1 MDISLALGGGGS
13 KGNAHIGVLRK
24 LEAEGFKI
32 RAIAGTS
39 IGGLI
44 GAVYLSGYSPEQ
56 MLDHFRGI
64 DQNKLFGRER
74 SEQPSLL
81 GLAGTTRVLT
91 ELIGDRTFKDLS
103 TPFAVTAVDLN
114 TGKPVTIDTGSL
126 IDAVLATIAVPGIF
140 PARQWEDFLLVDGGI
155 INPIPVSIARSLAPA
170 CPVVAVALTQ
180 LSDPYTGVPV
190 PHISRP
196 ATVISYLSKLR
207 VAQAL
212 DVFLRSMDISGR
224 LLTELRLEVDNPDV
238 IIRPNLAGIGL
249 LDRVN
254 IEEVVN
260 RGEEAVEDGLDE
272 LKRVVGW
279 PYRAAKLLGIT
290 KFLDRFISGEER

>member
-56 MLDHFRGI
+56 MLDHFRRV
-64 DQNKLFGRER
+64 DQDKLFGRDR

-81 GLAGTTRVLT
+81 GLAGTTRLLT
-91 ELIGDRTFKDLS
+91 ELIGDRTFEDLS
-103 TPFAVTAVDLN
+103 IPFAVTAVDLN
-114 TGKPVTIDTGSL
+114 TGKPVTIDAGAL

-155 INPIPVSIARSLAPA
+155 INPIPVSLARSLAPA
-170 CPVVAVALTQ
+170 CPVVAVVLTQ

-196 ATVISYLSKLR
+196 AAVISYLSKLR

-238 IIRPNLAGIGL
+238 IIRPNLGGIGL

-254 IEEVVN
+254 IEEVI
-260 RGEEAVEDGLDE
+260 RCGEVAVEEGLAE

-279 PYRAAKLLGIT
+279 PYRAAKYLGIT
-290 KFLDRFISGEER
+290 KLLDRFYSGEEQ